1 MPDSPVFDQ
10 VNLVVSDM
18 DASIAFYKLL
28 GVDVPDTLPQWQAHH
43 RNAAAGEGVD
53 FDLDSTKFA
62 PHWNQGYKGGPT
74 TVLGFRVATREA
86 VDEAYARLTGAGYRG
101 QQEPWDAFWGA
112 RYAIVEDPDGN
123 AVGIMSPRD
132 PERAYMTEAP

>member
-18 DASIAFYKLL
+18 EASVAFYKLL
-28 GVDVPDTLPQWQAHH
+28 GVDVPDTLPEWQGHH
-43 RNAAAGEGVD
+43 RNAAAGEGID

-62 PHWNQGYKGGPT
+62 PQWNQGYKGGT
-74 TVLGFRVATREA
+74 TAVLGFRVATREA
-86 VDEAYARLTGAGYRG
+86 VDETYARLTGAGYRG
-101 QQEPWDAFWGA
+101 QQEPWDAFFGA

-123 AVGIMSPRD
+123 PIGIMSPRD
-132 PERAYMTEAP
+132 PARGSMIDAP